1 MINQKEKKYMYTIFG
16 IIIVIMIIVLIMIW
30 MPMFKGKE
38 KSINS
43 IKKYNESYNEN
54 MINEYKN
61 VILKYINVDNY
72 SELKNFLD
80 KDYLEKNNLDIN
92 NAKNFLEN
100 EGLIMHP
107 TNSTIVYNSGFIT
120 NGKENIFSYT
130 YKIADRER
138 KIHVIESYYKK
149 YSISFEQDGYP
160 IMNKDGY
167 NVKYNDLTFTLIPIK
182 SYDNSIVFELS
193 ITNNSTEEY
202 IFDFSSNNDA
212 DVIINNNLKSYLT
225 SVVIGNETSS
235 IVSLPNSNIKTVLS
249 FNVNIENQSNITG
262 IEFNNVTKSDGSK
275 TNMNL
280 LFI

>member
-1 MINQKEKKYMYTIFG
+1 MIDQREKKYMYAIFS
-16 IIIVIMIIVLIMIW
+16 IIIIILIIVLIMIW

-61 VILKYINVDNY
+61 IILKYINVDNY

-80 KDYLEKNNLDIN
+80 KDYLEKNDLDIN
-92 NAKNFLEN
+92 SAKNFLEN

-107 TNSTIVYNSGFIT
+107 TSSTIVYNSDVIT

-130 YKIADRER
+130 YKIADCER

-160 IMNKDGY
+160 IINKDGY
-167 NVKYNDLTFTLIPIK
+167 NVKYNDLSFTLIPIK
-182 SYDNSIVFELS
+182 SYDSSIVFELT

-202 IFDFSSNNDA
+202 IFDFASNNDA
-212 DVIINNNLKSYLT
+212 DIITNNNLKSYLT
-225 SVVIGNETSS
+225 SIVMGNEVSS
-235 IVSLPNSNIKTVLS
+235 ITSMPNSNIKTILS
-249 FNVNIENQSNITG
+249 FNVDIKNQGNILG
-262 IEFNNVTKSDGSK
+262 VEFNNVKKSNGSK
-275 TNMNL
+275 TNMTL
-280 LFI
+280 LFN